1 MPPKNQTQRID
12 ELLGG
17 VTEELLLG
25 NPQQFEDNSIRV
37 ERLLLEMVRPDP
49 VQPRRVLPEPL
60 HFAFHSSRLTPTQRH
75 SSSWS
80 NWCRSLPASADDLST
95 MFWNCSLIP
104 TMKVMKTHPFIS
116 HRKNNCCVI

>member
-1 MPPKNQTQRID
+1 MPPKNQTHRID

-49 VQPRRVLPEPL
+49 VQPRRVLPEQL
-60 HFAFHSSRLTPTQRH
+60 HFAFHSNRLKPTQA
-75 SSSWS
+75 
-80 NWCRSLPASADDLST
+80 LKELVLLVQVAALLKLS
-95 MFWNCSLIP
+95 F
-104 TMKVMKTHPFIS
+104 F
-116 HRKNNCCVI
+116 